1 MILKI
6 LLKIWPALLPIIL
19 YLFWVYVIDRIIL
32 KKLRKAKII
41 EGEFEEVGQNK
52 VTNPFSI
59 KNRHFILII
68 YLSLILL
75 IISFL
80 FLAVR
85 APYLE
90 SGQYIPAEIKDGKII
105 SGKIIK

>member
-6 LLKIWPALLPIIL
+6 LLKIWPALVPLIL
-19 YLFWVYVIDRIIL
+19 YLFWIYVIDRIIL
-32 KKLRKAKII
+32 KKLKKSKII
-41 EGEFEEVGQNK
+41 NAEFEEVRQNK
-52 VTNPFSI
+52 IINPFSL
-59 KNRHFILII
+59 KNYRFIFTI

-85 APYLE
+85 TPNIE
-90 SGQYIPAEIKDGKII
+90 NGKYIPAKIKDGKVI
-105 SGKIIK
+105 SGKIIE